1 MLNTN
6 CQIVDAERNDVSAQ
20 YPDVLKAIM
29 ANFTRWHESIMH
41 SIDVESKCNAQ
52 VPDFKTRSFYD
63 EGERLNITRMH
74 RTDFRKT
81 IDQLCARVFVA
92 LQHARK
98 DRSQDASR
106 VCAIHGDRLALET
119 TAANRLENWFD
130 LNAQQERRPTPLCIF
145 PFANCRPLL

>member
-74 RTDFRKT
+74 RTDFAK
-81 IDQLCARVFVA
+81 QLTNYALACSLLCSMPGRIGARMPVEFV
-92 LQHARK
+92 RY
-98 DRSQDASR
+98 
-106 VCAIHGDRLALET
+106 
-119 TAANRLENWFD
+119 TA
-130 LNAQQERRPTPLCIF
+130 TG
-145 PFANCRPLL
+145 